1 MNTLIERLIS
11 KIKQKKELAGVSD
24 ETVNE
29 VLVKLFKRE
38 PKLFKELSIK
48 FNEKS
53 AAYTKTIKLARAKL
67 RRSYGLFRVEKVE
80 DDFKNVEKVLSSHS
94 STKERTSFYS
104 ELYPQ
109 LFSITG
115 KPAVILDLGCGVNP
129 FSVEVMKLKMLKYYA
144 YDISEK
150 EVELLNL
157 FFAWKHSSDERF
169 VGKAE
174 VLDASKIELV
184 RKLPAADVC
193 FMFKLT
199 DILDRGKGHKKT
211 EEVMKAVPSK
221 WLVISFPTL
230 TMSGKKMTAPHRN
243 WMEWLC
249 QRLGYEFKVLNFP
262 NEIFYVVRKGEL

>member
-1 MNTLIERLIS
+1 MNTLIKKLIP
-11 KIKQKKELAGVSD
+11 KVKQKKELAGISD
-24 ETVNE
+24 GTVTE

-38 PKLFKELSIK
+38 PKLLKELSIMI
-48 FNEKS
+48 NEKS
-53 AAYTKTIKLARAKL
+53 AAYTQVIKLARAEL

-80 DDFKNVEKVLSSHS
+80 EEIKDVHKVLSSHS
-94 STKERTSFYS
+94 STKERASFYS
-104 ELYPQ
+104 ELYPR

-115 KPAVILDLGCGVNP
+115 KPTIVIDLGCGVNP
-129 FSVEVMKLKMLKYYA
+129 FSVELMELQRLKYYA

-150 EVELLNL
+150 EVKLLNR
-157 FFAWKHSSDERF
+157 FFSVKQTENKNF

-174 VLDASKIELV
+174 VMDVSKVELV
-184 RKLPAADVC
+184 KKLPSADIC

-211 EEVMKAVPSK
+211 EEVLKAVPSK

-230 TMSGKKMTAPHRN
+230 TMSGKPMTAPRRR

-249 QRLGYEFKVLNFP
+249 KRLGYKYQILEFE
-262 NEIFYVVRKGEL
+262 NELFYVVRKGR

>member
-1 MNTLIERLIS
+1 MLIEKLIP
-11 KIKQKKELAGVSD
+11 KIKQKKELAGISD
-24 ETVNE
+24 ETVAE
-29 VLVKLFKRE
+29 VLAKLFKRE
-38 PKLFKELSIK
+38 PKLLKELSIK
-48 FNEKS
+48 INEKS
-53 AAYTKTIKLARAKL
+53 AVYTQTVKLARAEL
-67 RRSYGLFRVEKVE
+67 RRSFGLFRAEKVE
-80 DDFKNVEKVLSSHS
+80 EEVKDVEKVLSSHS
-94 STKERTSFYS
+94 STKERRLFYA

-129 FSVEVMKLKMLKYYA
+129 FSVEFMGLKRLKYYA

-150 EVELLNL
+150 EVELLNR
-157 FFAWKHSSDERF
+157 FFEWKHLE
-169 VGKAE
+169 GKAE
-174 VLDASKIELV
+174 VLDVSKVELV

-193 FMFKLT
+193 FMFKIT

-230 TMSGKKMTAPHRN
+230 TMSGKRMTAPRRR

-249 QRLGYEFKVLNFP
+249 RRLEYEYQVLEFE
-262 NEIFYVVRKGEL
+262 NEIFYVVRK